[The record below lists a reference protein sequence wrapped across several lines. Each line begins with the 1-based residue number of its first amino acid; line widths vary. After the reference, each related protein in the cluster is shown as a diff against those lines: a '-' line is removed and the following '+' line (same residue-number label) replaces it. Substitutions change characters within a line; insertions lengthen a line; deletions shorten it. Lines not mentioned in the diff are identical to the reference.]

1 MSEHLLRNPMT
12 DSSQILIGELDMRIW
27 IFKFKNSEL
36 SLMTFTSTKYFPAE
50 KYVAKT
56 WKYLEILKF
65 KTLIVKAKCLIVLY
79 YM

>member
-1 MSEHLLRNPMT
+1 
-12 DSSQILIGELDMRIW
+12 
-27 IFKFKNSEL
+27 
-36 SLMTFTSTKYFPAE
+36 MTFTSTKYFPAE

-65 KTLIVKAKCLIVLY
+65 KTLIVKAKCLVVLY